1 MQLNGGDDNGGDGD
15 DGGDDGG
22 DGGGDGRDVG
32 DAQTVTEYKKCAQV
46 TMSKHRW
53 RWQRHKGF
61 VPRISID
68 DASLS

>member
-32 DAQTVTEYKKCAQV
+32 DARTVTEYKKCAQV
-46 TMSKHRW
+46 TMSIKA
-53 RWQRHKGF
+53 QVTLVEAQGF
-61 VPRISID
+61 CTKD
-68 DASLS
+68 QHG

>member
-32 DAQTVTEYKKCAQV
+32 DARTVTEYKKCV
-46 TMSKHRW
+46 TMSKHGW
-53 RWQRHKGF
+53 HWQRHKGF